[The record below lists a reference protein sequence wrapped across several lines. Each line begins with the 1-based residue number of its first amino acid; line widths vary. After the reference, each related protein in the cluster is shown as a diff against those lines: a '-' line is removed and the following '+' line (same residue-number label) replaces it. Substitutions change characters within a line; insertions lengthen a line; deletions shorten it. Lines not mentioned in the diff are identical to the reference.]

1 MTPLLLVISVLY
13 FINNISFFKSIFIS
27 TEFSLG
33 PSLSN
38 FILVR
43 IDTYN
48 EVKNYMNCML
58 SIYLSV
64 NDDFYPVLTFCNIY
78 AYIYLYWELRK
89 VA

>member
-1 MTPLLLVISVLY
+1 MTPLLLVISLLY
-13 FINNISFFKSIFIS
+13 FINISFSKSIFILA
-27 TEFSLG
+27 EFSVG